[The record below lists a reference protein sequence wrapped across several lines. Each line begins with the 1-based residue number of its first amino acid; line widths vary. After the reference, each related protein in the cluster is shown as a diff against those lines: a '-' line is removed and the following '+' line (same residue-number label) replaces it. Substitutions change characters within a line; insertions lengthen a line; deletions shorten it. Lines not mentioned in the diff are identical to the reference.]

1 LRIFLIPDAVST
13 LRKRAPVIILSILI
27 ELRYKLALIGP
38 SGWLPDLWIRSIEE
52 GLD

>member
-1 LRIFLIPDAVST
+1 M
-13 LRKRAPVIILSILI
+13 ILSIPI

-38 SGWLPDLWIRSIEE
+38 SGWLPDFWIKNIEE